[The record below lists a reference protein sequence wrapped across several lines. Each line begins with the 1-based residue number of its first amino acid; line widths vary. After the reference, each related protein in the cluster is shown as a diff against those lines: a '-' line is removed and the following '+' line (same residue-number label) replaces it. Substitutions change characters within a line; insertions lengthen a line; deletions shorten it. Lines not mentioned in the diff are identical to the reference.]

1 MVSVFENSEGL
12 IYYRKEIKMKF
23 SDFKKSVDD
32 GLKATLTEDESSE
45 RVKNLEAILNI
56 VNTINRSLI
65 LEDVL
70 QLVLKNAIRL
80 TNSERG
86 FIVLQN
92 PNNELEFKL
101 GLNSE
106 NETLSKQ
113 SFEISTT
120 VVEDVFLNGQSIFI
134 EGAQSDATYD
144 PTRSILKLDL
154 QTILCSPLIT
164 NGKKI
169 GVIYVDSKHLHK
181 IKVREITGTFEIL
194 AGQAAT
200 AIRNAQLYDGQLN
213 AFNALQEANAQLI
226 QAERKVLKSGIDA
239 EIGQSLQG
247 LVHLALLE
255 TESLMRIIEKSHFDF
270 KTQKENVDDLLFDRL
285 KLKSKVAADS
295 IRNIQK
301 YAQVLLE
308 TSIMDLN
315 KDNGDLNRVIQS
327 VIKYLSPLKKFLAIT
342 FKTELNQLPMC
353 NFDSEQIQHLLVH
366 LITNSADA
374 KKDATITVKSY
385 KKDDWIFVEIEDD
398 GPGFPEKLRVNPSDA
413 FNLSKNGYGLFLC
426 KSIIDKHKGEI
437 KILPGKNGAA
447 VHFAIPIVH

>member
-1 MVSVFENSEGL
+1 
-12 IYYRKEIKMKF
+12 MKF
-23 SDFKKSVDD
+23 SDFKKNIDD
-32 GLKATLTEDESSE
+32 GIKNVIADDDSSE
-45 RVKNLEAILNI
+45 KMRNLEAILNI

-70 QLVLKNAIRL
+70 ELVLKNAIRL
-80 TNSERG
+80 TDSERG

-92 PNNELEFKL
+92 ENSELEFKL
-101 GLNSE
+101 GLNDQNE
-106 NETLSKQ
+106 NLPKQ
-113 SFEISTT
+113 SFEVSKT
-120 VVEDVFLNGQSIFI
+120 VVEDVFHNGQSIFI

-144 PTRSILKLDL
+144 ATRSILKLDL

-213 AFNALQEANAQLI
+213 AYNALQEANAQLI
-226 QAERKVLKSGIDA
+226 NAERRVLKSGIDT
-239 EIGQSLQG
+239 EIGQALQG

-255 TESLMRIIEKSHFDF
+255 TESLLRTIEKTQADFDNDN
-270 KTQKENVDDLLFDRL
+270 QIDDLLFDRL

-308 TSIMDLN
+308 TSVTDLN
-315 KDNGDLNRVIQS
+315 KDNSDLNRTIQS
-327 VIKYLSPLKKFLAIT
+327 VIKYLSPLKKFVLVT
-342 FKTELNQLPMC
+342 FKTELNTLPLC

-366 LITNSADA
+366 LINNSVDVNES
-374 KKDATITVKSY
+374 ATITIRSY
-385 KKDDWIFVEIEDD
+385 SKDSNNCVEIQDD
-398 GPGFPEKLRVNPSDA
+398 GPGFPERIKKNPSIV
-413 FNLSKNGYGLFLC
+413 FNLSNGGYGLFLC
-426 KSIIDKHKGEI
+426 KSIIDKHKGDI
-437 KILPGKNGAA
+437 KILKSDKGALIY
-447 VHFAIPIVH
+447 FSLPLNN

>member
-1 MVSVFENSEGL
+1 
-12 IYYRKEIKMKF
+12 MKF
-23 SDFKKSVDD
+23 TEFKKNIDD
-32 GLKATLTEDESSE
+32 GIKNTLVEDESTE
-45 RVKNLEAILNI
+45 RLKSLEAILNI

-70 QLVLKNAIRL
+70 ELVLKNAIRI
-80 TNSERG
+80 TSSERG

-92 PNNELEFKL
+92 SIGELEYKL
-101 GLNSE
+101 GLSSSG
-106 NETLSKQ
+106 ETLSKK
-113 SFEISTT
+113 SFDISNT
-120 VVEDVFLNGQSIFI
+120 VVEDVFFNGQSIFI

-144 PTRSILKLDL
+144 PTKSILKLDL

-169 GVIYVDSKHLHK
+169 GVIYVDSKHLQK

-213 AFNALQEANAQLI
+213 AYTALQEANAQII
-226 QAERKVLKSGIDA
+226 QSERKTLKSGIDA

-255 TESLMRIIEKSHFDF
+255 TESLMRNIEKAQTDF
-270 KTQKENVDDLLFDRL
+270 EDHNNSNDELLFDRL
-285 KLKSKVAADS
+285 KLKSKVAVDS

-315 KDNGDLNRVIQS
+315 KDSGDMNRTIQS
-327 VIKYLSPLKKFLAIT
+327 VIKYLAPMKKFNSLT
-342 FKTELNQLPMC
+342 FKTELNNLPLC
-353 NFDSEQIQHLLVH
+353 NFDSEQIQHLLTH

-374 KKDATITVKSY
+374 KKDATVIIKSY
-385 KKDDWIFVEIEDD
+385 SRDENIFIEVEDD
-398 GPGFPEKLRVNPSDA
+398 GPGFPREML
-413 FNLSKNGYGLFLC
+413 KNFPATFSPNKGHYGLFLC
-426 KSIIDKHKGEI
+426 KSIIERHKGEI
-437 KILPGKNGAA
+437 KILERLQGTC
-447 VHFAIPIVH
+447 VQFSIPV

>member
-1 MVSVFENSEGL
+1 
-12 IYYRKEIKMKF
+12 MKF
-23 SDFKKSVDD
+23 SEFKKNIDD
-32 GLKATLTEDESSE
+32 GIKNVIAEDESSE
-45 RVKNLEAILNI
+45 RLKNLEAILNV

-65 LEDVL
+65 LDDVL
-70 QLVLKNAIRL
+70 ELVLKNSIRL

-92 PNNELEFKL
+92 TAGDLEFKL
-101 GLNSE
+101 GLDDE
-106 NETLSKQ
+106 NENLPKQ
-113 SFEISTT
+113 SFEVSTT
-120 VVEDVFLNGQSIFI
+120 VVEDVFHNGQSIFI

-213 AFNALQEANAQLI
+213 AYNALQEANAQLI
-226 QAERKVLKSGIDA
+226 QAERKVLKSGIDS

-255 TESLMRIIEKSHFDF
+255 TESLLRVIEKTQEDF
-270 KTQKENVDDLLFDRL
+270 AVKNQLDDLLFDRL
-285 KLKSKVAADS
+285 KLKTKVAADS

-308 TSIMDLN
+308 TSITDLK
-315 KDNGDLNRVIQS
+315 KDNYDLNRTIQS
-327 VIKYLSPLKKFLAIT
+327 VIKYLSPLKKVRFYNI
-342 FKTELNQLPMC
+342 
-353 NFDSEQIQHLLVH
+353 S
-366 LITNSADA
+366 
-374 KKDATITVKSY
+374 
-385 KKDDWIFVEIEDD
+385 
-398 GPGFPEKLRVNPSDA
+398 
-413 FNLSKNGYGLFLC
+413 
-426 KSIIDKHKGEI
+426 
-437 KILPGKNGAA
+437 
-447 VHFAIPIVH
+447 